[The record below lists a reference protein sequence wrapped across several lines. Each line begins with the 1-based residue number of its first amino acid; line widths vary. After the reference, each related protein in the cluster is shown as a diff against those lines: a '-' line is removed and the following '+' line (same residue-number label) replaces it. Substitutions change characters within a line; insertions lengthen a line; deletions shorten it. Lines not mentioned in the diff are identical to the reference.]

1 MTETQAYLYLV
12 ERGEPYDLSIDELKS
27 LAPDCVSDDLTE
39 LAELYQ
45 HRDISHILAQNTH
58 PELAN
63 NLDNMFLEHESPN
76 SSRRA
81 DPTTETEIDHA
92 EADTEVLAE
101 HIDNGTID
109 DYFYEPYV
117 STDMPELVYF

>member
-12 ERGEPYDLSIDELKS
+12 DRGEPYDLSIDELKA
-27 LAPDCVSDDLTE
+27 LAPDCVSDDLVE

-45 HRDISHILAQNTH
+45 HRDISHILAQSTH
-58 PELAN
+58 PELATETD
-63 NLDNMFLEHESPN
+63 NLFLEHESPN
-76 SSRRA
+76 RSRGA

-101 HIDNGTID
+101 YIDNGTID